1 MWLLKVS
8 RSTITAQT
16 RTSVKVRFHSKNGA
30 LDSTA
35 IAGASP
41 AR

>member
-1 MWLLKVS
+1 
-8 RSTITAQT
+8 
-16 RTSVKVRFHSKNGA
+16 VKVRFHSKNGA